1 MTLDLDGDGLNM
13 VAALVFGSVIGMER
27 QVRQRMAG
35 VRTNALVALA
45 AASFVVFS
53 TLFESESS
61 PTRVAAQVV
70 SGIGFLGAGVIFRD
84 GFTVH
89 GLNTAATLW
98 CAAAVGVMCG
108 IGALPYALMV
118 TLLVMAVNLGLRPLI
133 HWFDRIFR
141 AGQPPEALVHLSV
154 VYAEAD
160 EAEMRPLILR
170 TLALAGLTFREVDQ
184 RSVPDGL
191 CLALQMRTS
200 PASDTEMDK
209 AVALLAAERGV
220 RHVGWQK
227 TEE

>member
-1 MTLDLDGDGLNM
+1 VTLDLDGDGLNM
-13 VAALVFGSVIGMER
+13 IAALVFGSVIGMER
-27 QVRQRMAG
+27 QVRQRVAG

-133 HWFDRIFR
+133 IWFDRIFL
-141 AGQPPEALVHLSV
+141 AGQPPEAVVHLSV
-154 VYAEAD
+154 VYAAED
-160 EAEMRPLILR
+160 EAEMRPLVLR
-170 TLALAGLTFREVDQ
+170 KLTLAALTIRDVDQ
-184 RSVPDGL
+184 RPVPDGL
-191 CLALQMRTS
+191 CLTLQIKTS
-200 PASDTEMDK
+200 PASETEMDK
-209 AVALLAAERGV
+209 AVALLAAERGL

-227 TEE
+227 NEE